1 MRIAVAY
8 GNAGTKTLTQA
19 TNRVAVKYGSAGTT
33 TKTTSSSTTSS
44 NTRVAVKYGTTGT
57 TTVTNTTNKSARV
70 PVSYT
75 ASAKPIS
82 EATSGTKLDSI
93 V

>member
-1 MRIAVAY
+1 MRIAVTY

-19 TNRVAVKYGSAGTT
+19 SNRVAVKYGSAGTT
-33 TKTTSSSTTSS
+33 TKTESSSTVSP

-57 TTVTNTTNKSARV
+57 TTVTNSTDKSARV

-75 ASAKPIS
+75 DSAKPTT
-82 EATSGTKLDSI
+82 EAKSGTKLDAI
-93 V
+93 A